1 MALEDVREQDIDS
14 IKVRKRIRNPNVP
27 IEPLVES
34 IKQYG
39 LMEPVVID
47 QHLRLIAGFR
57 RLEACKAL
65 GYKQILARKI
75 EVESDEDFLL
85 LEMEENVCRMS
96 FSNEELEKA
105 KKRLEKIRHPN
116 FFAWLWRWIKNFFT
130 GKKK

>member
-1 MALEDVREQDIDS
+1 MALDQMIEMDIDS
-14 IKVRKRIRNPNVP
+14 IKVKKRIRNSNVP

-34 IKQYG
+34 IRQYG
-39 LMEPVVID
+39 LMEPIVVD
-47 QHLRLIAGFR
+47 QYSRLIAGFR
-57 RLEACKAL
+57 RLQACKAL
-65 GYKQILARKI
+65 GYKQILAKRI
-75 EVESDEDFLL
+75 EVESDENFLL

-116 FFAWLWRWIKNFFT
+116 FFVWLWRCIKNFFT